1 MQKLPFF
8 INAPNFKLPDGP
20 TVSILRRKN
29 ALDYHKTLDEYSP
42 TPLLSLE
49 AMSNSLGLGAV
60 YLKDES
66 KRFGLNAFK
75 GLGASFAIQQIL
87 QDQPETEVF
96 CTATDGNH
104 GRAVAWAARKSGK
117 KSVVFVP
124 SDTSLKRIKAIERE
138 GGTVIQLN
146 KNYDDTCSH
155 AARVSQANSW
165 ELLQDTAWE
174 GYEDIPADIMAG
186 YLTHFKE
193 MEDQLHPEG
202 FPNVDIVF
210 LQVGV
215 GSWAGAA
222 AFYYL
227 QRYEKNCP
235 VLITVEPDGSSGLLD
250 SFRFQARRTPEES
263 QFTIMAGLSCG
274 IPSLSGWEL
283 LKNAVS
289 IAIRISDEEV
299 KEAMR
304 KLYFP
309 LGKDERII
317 SGESGAAG
325 LAGLHALLKAP
336 DFAPVREHL
345 HLGKDTRVLLFNTEG
360 NTDDESFQQII
371 F

>member
-1 MQKLPFF
+1 MLNPPFF
-8 INAPNFKLPDGP
+8 INVPNFKLTDTP
-20 TVSILRRKN
+20 TVTVLRKKN
-29 ALDYHKTLDEYSP
+29 ALNYHKTLDEYSP

-49 AMSNSLGLGAV
+49 AMANRFGLGAI

-87 QDQPETEVF
+87 QNKPEVEVF

-104 GRAVAWAARKSGK
+104 GRAVAWAAKKAGK
-117 KSVVFVP
+117 KSVIFVP
-124 SDTSLKRIKAIERE
+124 SDTSLKRIRTIEKE
-138 GGTVIQLN
+138 GATVIQLN
-146 KNYDDTCSH
+146 KNYDDACAH
-155 AARVSQANSW
+155 AARVSQTNNW

-174 GYEDIPADIMAG
+174 GYEHIPADIMAG

-193 MEDQLHPEG
+193 LENQLHPEG

-227 QRYEKNCP
+227 QKYGKSCP
-235 VLITVEPDGSSGLLD
+235 TLITVEPDGSAGLLD
-250 SFRFQARRTPEES
+250 SFRFQERCAPEES

-299 KEAMR
+299 REAMR
-304 KLYFP
+304 QFYFP
-309 LGKDERII
+309 LGKDEKII

-325 LAGLHALLKAP
+325 LAGLRAILKSAA
-336 DFAPVREHL
+336 FAPVREHL
-345 HLGKDTRVLLFNTEG
+345 HFGKDTRVLLFNTEG
-360 NTDDESFQQII
+360 NTDEESFEQII